1 MWQNI
6 NMSRKVT
13 FPKINAKEIRA
24 LEFFAGVGGFATAW
38 PEVDVAAAID
48 IHQGAAEVYTTN
60 SSHPFWI
67 REIES
72 ISAEELLGLHAN
84 LWWMSPPCQ
93 PYTLRGLRRDIN
105 DPRARSLLRLI
116 DLMGACTPEFVV
128 MENVLGFSQ
137 SIAHALLTK
146 RLETCG
152 YRWQSIELCPTQM
165 NWPNKRPRF
174 YLMASR
180 GADLIPWRDLPAYS
194 CRTADLLDGELEMQV
209 VAPELLMNAAT
220 IAEIEEAIDRCDRNS
235 ERATACFA
243 SSYGR
248 SLLNSGSY
256 LQLGAGRYRR
266 FSPREVANLLGFPP
280 HFILPLNLR
289 TRELW
294 KLLGNGLSLPAVRYV
309 LSHLPGGPLARLPW
323 RET

>member
-1 MWQNI
+1 M
-6 NMSRKVT
+6 
-13 FPKINAKEIRA
+13 FPKDNAVDFRA
-24 LEFFAGVGGFATAW
+24 VEFFAGLGGFVTAW
-38 PEVDVAAAID
+38 PEVDIAAAID
-48 IHQGAAEVYTTN
+48 IHQGAAEIYSAN
-60 SSHPFWI
+60 CSHPYWV

-72 ISAEELLGLHAN
+72 ITVEDLLALRAN

-93 PYTLRGLRRDIN
+93 PYTQRGQQRDVA
-105 DPRARSLLRLI
+105 DSRARSLLRLI
-116 DLMGACTPEFVV
+116 DLIAECEPKYLLL
-128 MENVLGFSQ
+128 ENVRGFSK
-137 SIAHALLTK
+137 SSALAQLTK
-146 RLETCG
+146 QLARCA

-180 GADLIPWRDLPAYS
+180 GADLIPWRDLPVYS
-194 CRTADLLDGELEMQV
+194 CRTADLIDSEVEIQV
-209 VAPELLMNAAT
+209 VATELLMNAAT

-248 SLLNSGSY
+248 ALLNSGSY

-280 HFILPLNLR
+280 HFILPPSLR